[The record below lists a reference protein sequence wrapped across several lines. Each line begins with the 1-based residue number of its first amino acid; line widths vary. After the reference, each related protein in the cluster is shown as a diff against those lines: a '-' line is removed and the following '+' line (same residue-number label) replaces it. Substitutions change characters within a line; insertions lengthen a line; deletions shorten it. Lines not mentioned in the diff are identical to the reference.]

1 MIAVCYLFKSIIT
14 YLKILIH
21 KRAYFNKILFAI
33 SPTILNNLVNLG
45 NYTTLLIERIIKWK
59 DRPCSC
65 NRLSL
70 F

>member
-14 YLKILIH
+14 YLKILIY

-33 SPTILNNLVNLG
+33 SPTTLNNLDNLG

-59 DRPCSC
+59 YRPCSC

-70 F
+70 S

>member
-33 SPTILNNLVNLG
+33 SPTILNNLDNLG
-45 NYTTLLIERIIKWK
+45 NYTTL
-59 DRPCSC
+59 
-65 NRLSL
+65 
-70 F
+70 